1 MSKDDR
7 THFIEVIKQLLL
19 SAKERAVTAIN
30 IAMVYTYYEIGRRI
44 VNEEQNGKSRAEY
57 GKEIIV
63 QLSIELTKEF
73 GRGYSIRNL
82 WLIRR
87 FYLVY
92 SNVEIPQSLIAQSY
106 NYHKTTDGKV
116 FFLRCF
122 VVIDLKIGQLKHQ
135 DIGQMQ
141 MYINYFD
148 RFVKTPEENKTI
160 GILLCKD
167 KNASVV
173 ELTLPEDNNQIFAS
187 EYEINLP
194 SKEQLKNLLEDK

>member
-1 MSKDDR
+1 MRLSFDD
-7 THFIEVIKQLLL
+7 H
-19 SAKERAVTAIN
+19 N
-30 IAMVYTYYEIGRRI
+30 YYADL
-44 VNEEQNGKSRAEY
+44 V
-57 GKEIIV
+57 
-63 QLSIELTKEF
+63 
-73 GRGYSIRNL
+73 
-82 WLIRR
+82 
-87 FYLVY
+87 FYHRY
-92 SNVEIPQSLIAQSY
+92 
-106 NYHKTTDGKV
+106 
-116 FFLRCF
+116 LRCF

-173 ELTLPEDNNQIFAS
+173 ELTLPEDNKQIFAS

-194 SKEQLKNLLEDK
+194 SKEQLKNLLEDKQSTISYCYTIVSE